1 MRSKVY
7 FTRTITPERV
17 VEIYRK
23 LGVELPGKVAVKVH
37 TGEQG
42 NQNFLRPEF
51 WKPMV
56 EAVHGTIVECNTA
69 YGDASGGVRENIYT
83 SSKLLEEQDWR
94 QYVDGDLMVAG

>member
-42 NQNFLRPEF
+42 N
-51 WKPMV
+51 
-56 EAVHGTIVECNTA
+56 
-69 YGDASGGVRENIYT
+69 
-83 SSKLLEEQDWR
+83 
-94 QYVDGDLMVAG
+94 